1 MSAVGT
7 DTRFNVVAIII
18 CIITAVTA
26 LQKPGGKMHV
36 EVVGCGSRSL
46 RSETGSDI
54 GEGGLNCSCM
64 QPMLVANG
72 RVPVFIFK
80 QEFTTS
86 IGINATTPPLTKLIT
101 NDCDN
106 LSILHL

>member
-1 MSAVGT
+1 
-7 DTRFNVVAIII
+7 
-18 CIITAVTA
+18 
-26 LQKPGGKMHV
+26 MHV

-54 GEGGLNCSCM
+54 GEGGLNCSCTQLM
-64 QPMLVANG
+64 SVATG
-72 RVPVFIFK
+72 HRVPVFIFK

-86 IGINATTPPLTKLIT
+86 PIGINATTPPLTKLIT